1 MAHISWC
8 AARSAAAGLWWM
20 QSHSHQV
27 RIGRQLLKQLLD
39 RSFRGNFLR
48 CQTLERRLKAPQLRS
63 IRWFHCCV
71 AGQLSSS
78 ALQLWHPS
86 RGQGSRQAGG
96 AARRWLLTTRGGPP
110 ASKCNLKAAALK
122 LRRRESRPVAV
133 AAAAED
139 RSTGTDPR
147 QSSPCGRPCL
157 PPSLHCGGRMVA
169 APARPGAVT
178 GARNGGAVR

>member
-1 MAHISWC
+1 MARISWC

-27 RIGRQLLKQLLD
+27 RIGRHLLKQLLD
-39 RSFRGNFLR
+39 RSFGGNFLR
-48 CQTLERRLKAPQLRS
+48 CQTLERRLKALQLRS

-96 AARRWLLTTRGGPP
+96 AARRWLLTRGRPARAMRTDFSRDGSPP
-110 ASKCNLKAAALK
+110 HGNF
-122 LRRRESRPVAV
+122 RPPWIFGDQNPYKTARF
-133 AAAAED
+133 A
-139 RSTGTDPR
+139 
-147 QSSPCGRPCL
+147 SPCGRCPRPC
-157 PPSLHCGGRMVA
+157 RDAFA
-169 APARPGAVT
+169 AHPCFHAAHPTHEA
-178 GARNGGAVR
+178 N

>member
-1 MAHISWC
+1 MMANVSWC

-27 RIGRQLLKQLLD
+27 RIGRQLLQQLLD
-39 RSFRGNFLR
+39 RSFGGNFLR
-48 CQTLERRLKAPQLRS
+48 CQTLERRLKALQLRS

-96 AARRWLLTTRGGPP
+96 APLAGWLHGLGGHYR
-110 ASKCNLKAAALK
+110 AY
-122 LRRRESRPVAV
+122 
-133 AAAAED
+133 
-139 RSTGTDPR
+139 
-147 QSSPCGRPCL
+147 
-157 PPSLHCGGRMVA
+157 
-169 APARPGAVT
+169 
-178 GARNGGAVR
+178 

>member
-39 RSFRGNFLR
+39 RSFGGNFLR
-48 CQTLERRLKAPQLRS
+48 CQTLERRLKALQLRS

-86 RGQGSRQAGG
+86 RGQGSRQAGWWRG
-96 AARRWLLTTRGGPP
+96 AGWLLRGRP
-110 ASKCNLKAAALK
+110 ANAMQDQERGA
-122 LRRRESRPVAV
+122 RESRPVAV